1 MKREEILAMKPGEH
15 LDRVVALRVMGYEES
30 KTMKGWVRM
39 GALATY
45 PKRYSTDISVAWEL
59 VHKLKIAIIPQS
71 PSAPTEL
78 SYYSEYENEPYVKKI
93 HVFAETAPEAI
104 CKAALLAVLEDI
116 NLPGEET
123 E

>member
-1 MKREEILAMKPGEH
+1 MKREEILAMKPGER

-45 PKRYSTDISVAWEL
+45 PKRYSTDISAAWEVVRRISKDYGVNVYEEDGAPCECTL
-59 VHKLKIAIIPQS
+59 VRYPETVAVVGGS
-71 PSAPTEL
+71 SAPE
-78 SYYSEYENEPYVKKI
+78 V
-93 HVFAETAPEAI
+93 I